1 MNREAARRAAGRTP
15 AVNGPDSTNRRSRL
29 GRTKCARRV
38 SAAGA
43 NQIRCAGAARRLV
56 RQYGLH
62 GEVPEWSNGPDSKSG
77 VRSPVPWVRIP
88 PSPPEK
94 SKAPLWGL
102 LFFSPSVVEDES
114 PVRPTRQRSCQFAR
128 QRRRR
133 NSIPPSPPTSQ
144 AFDESP
150 TGDRRMPLIFRSF

>member
-1 MNREAARRAAGRTP
+1 MPEWSTKLLGAILNREAARRAAGRTP

-94 SKAPLWGL
+94 SKAPSRGL
-102 LFFSPSVVEDES
+102 LFFSPSVVEDED
-114 PVRPTRQRSCQFAR
+114 PVRPKQPRSGMLAR
-128 QRRRR
+128 SARSERL
-133 NSIPPSPPTSQ
+133 NPPLSANKS
-144 AFDESP
+144 
-150 TGDRRMPLIFRSF
+150 GLR